1 MKWPNYL
8 DARVTT
14 PVLKSHFHTLEQ
26 LLLLP
31 EQPSQKETHL
41 PWQRCNSCQQLLPL
55 SLSGAE
61 GHWGREHL
69 HSLSQGCWA
78 LPTARNSRMQEGQSS
93 KGLSGPGKGWAQLV
107 ADAAQEGRQVQGC
120 LLTVTP
126 HQGGGWGQH
135 CQGNLASGVVDV
147 LQKGW
152 LSLPCSLLM
161 VSDSQG
167 VPGSAAPGELPVAA
181 GGEEAATT
189 LPDAPKATCHCHPVT
204 HHPVCVPS
212 QPPGPL
218 GQTDIFCKP

>member
-107 ADAAQEGRQVQGC
+107 AEAAQRGGRYRGVSSQS
-120 LLTVTP
+120 P
-126 HQGGGWGQH
+126 HTR
-135 CQGNLASGVVDV
+135 VVA
-147 LQKGW
+147 G
-152 LSLPCSLLM
+152 
-161 VSDSQG
+161 DS
-167 VPGSAAPGELPVAA
+167 
-181 GGEEAATT
+181 T
-189 LPDAPKATCHCHPVT
+189 PKATW
-204 HHPVCVPS
+204 
-212 QPPGPL
+212 PL
-218 GQTDIFCKP
+218 ELWMCSRRDGSHFPALF